1 MGAEENNLT
10 FEAAIEKLES
20 ILKKLENE
28 ETPLD
33 QMVEL
38 YEKANK
44 LADICRSKLKA
55 ADKKMAKLVKNED
68 GQYSEE
74 WKYKQLPAR
83 AIIEKKIFLKQSIL

>member
-1 MGAEENNLT
+1 MAGEEDKLT
-10 FEAAIEKLES
+10 FEEAIDKLEG

-28 ETPLD
+28 DTPLD

-55 ADKKMAKLVKNED
+55 ADKKMAELVKNQN
-68 GQYSEE
+68 GKYSEE
-74 WKYKQLPAR
+74 
-83 AIIEKKIFLKQSIL
+83 

>member
-1 MGAEENNLT
+1 MANEGDKLT
-10 FEAAIEKLES
+10 FEQAIDKLEG

-28 ETPLD
+28 DTPLD

-55 ADKKMAKLVKNED
+55 ADKKMAELVKNEN
-68 GQYSEE
+68 GEYSEE
-74 WKYKQLPAR
+74 
-83 AIIEKKIFLKQSIL
+83 

>member
-1 MGAEENNLT
+1 MDSEENPLT
-10 FEAAIEKLES
+10 FETAISKLEE
-20 ILKKLENE
+20 ILRKLENE
-28 ETPLD
+28 DTPLD

-55 ADKKMAKLVKNED
+55 ADKKMAKLIKNED

-74 WKYKQLPAR
+74 WKLRELYAQE
-83 AIIEKKIFLKQSIL
+83 IIEKKIFLK

>member
-1 MGAEENNLT
+1 MTNEENKLT
-10 FEAAIEKLES
+10 FEQAIEKLEG

-28 ETPLD
+28 DTPLD

-55 ADKKMAKLVKNED
+55 ADKKMAELVKNKD
-68 GQYSEE
+68 GDYSEE
-74 WKYKQLPAR
+74 
-83 AIIEKKIFLKQSIL
+83 

>member
-1 MGAEENNLT
+1 MVNEGNKLT
-10 FEAAIEKLES
+10 FEEGVSKLEG

-28 ETPLD
+28 DTPLD

-55 ADKKMAKLVKNED
+55 ADKKMAELVKNKD
-68 GQYSEE
+68 GEYSEE
-74 WKYKQLPAR
+74 
-83 AIIEKKIFLKQSIL
+83 

>member
-1 MGAEENNLT
+1 MASEEGKLT
-10 FEAAIEKLES
+10 FEEAIDKLEG

-28 ETPLD
+28 DTPLD

-55 ADKKMAKLVKNED
+55 ADKKMAELVKNENGD
-68 GQYSEE
+68 YSEE
-74 WKYKQLPAR
+74 
-83 AIIEKKIFLKQSIL
+83 

>member
-1 MGAEENNLT
+1 MDSEENPLT
-10 FEAAIEKLES
+10 FETAISKLEE
-20 ILKKLENE
+20 ILRKLENE
-28 ETPLD
+28 DTPLD

-55 ADKKMAKLVKNED
+55 ADKKMAKLIKNED

-74 WKYKQLPAR
+74 
-83 AIIEKKIFLKQSIL
+83 

>member
-1 MGAEENNLT
+1 MNVKKNDLT
-10 FEAAIEKLES
+10 FEVAIGKLED

-44 LADICRSKLKA
+44 LTDIWRSKLKA
-55 ADKKMAKLVKNED
+55 ADKKMSKLINNKD
-68 GQYSEE
+68 GQNLEE
-74 WKYKQLPAR
+74 
-83 AIIEKKIFLKQSIL
+83 

>member
-1 MGAEENNLT
+1 MAGEEDKLT
-10 FEAAIEKLES
+10 FEEAIDKLEG

-28 ETPLD
+28 DTPLD

-55 ADKKMAKLVKNED
+55 ADKKMAELVKNEN
-68 GQYSEE
+68 GKYSEE
-74 WKYKQLPAR
+74 
-83 AIIEKKIFLKQSIL
+83 

>member
-1 MGAEENNLT
+1 MTINENELT
-10 FEAAIEKLES
+10 FEAAIDKLEH

-28 ETPLD
+28 DTPLD

-55 ADKKMAKLVKNED
+55 ADKKMAELVKNEN
-68 GQYSEE
+68 GKYSEE
-74 WKYKQLPAR
+74 
-83 AIIEKKIFLKQSIL
+83 

>member
-1 MGAEENNLT
+1 MDAENNVLT
-10 FEAAIEKLES
+10 FESAIEKLEN

-28 ETPLD
+28 DTPLD

-55 ADKKMAKLVKNED
+55 ADKKMAELVKNEN
-68 GQYSEE
+68 GEY
-74 WKYKQLPAR
+74 L
-83 AIIEKKIFLKQSIL
+83 EK

>member
-1 MGAEENNLT
+1 MASEEDKLT
-10 FEAAIEKLES
+10 FEEAIDKLEG

-28 ETPLD
+28 DTPLD

-55 ADKKMAKLVKNED
+55 ADKKMAELVKNQN
-68 GQYSEE
+68 GKYSEE
-74 WKYKQLPAR
+74 
-83 AIIEKKIFLKQSIL
+83 

>member
-1 MGAEENNLT
+1 MGDGENQLT
-10 FEAAIEKLES
+10 FEEAIDKLES

-28 ETPLD
+28 DTPLD

-55 ADKKMAKLVKNED
+55 ADKKMAELVKNEN
-68 GQYSEE
+68 GEY
-74 WKYKQLPAR
+74 L
-83 AIIEKKIFLKQSIL
+83 EK

>member
-1 MGAEENNLT
+1 MGTEENNLT

-20 ILKKLENE
+20 ILKKLESE

-44 LADICRSKLKA
+44 LAHICRSKLKA

-74 WKYKQLPAR
+74 
-83 AIIEKKIFLKQSIL
+83 

>member
-1 MGAEENNLT
+1 MTNQGDKLT
-10 FEAAIEKLES
+10 FEQAIDKLEG

-28 ETPLD
+28 DTPLD

-55 ADKKMAKLVKNED
+55 ADKKMAELVKHENGE
-68 GQYSEE
+68 YSEE
-74 WKYKQLPAR
+74 
-83 AIIEKKIFLKQSIL
+83 